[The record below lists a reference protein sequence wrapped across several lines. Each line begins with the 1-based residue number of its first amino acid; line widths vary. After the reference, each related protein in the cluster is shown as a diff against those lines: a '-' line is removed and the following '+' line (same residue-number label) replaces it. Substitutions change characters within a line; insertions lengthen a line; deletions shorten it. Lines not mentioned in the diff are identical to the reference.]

1 MAATQWTPILVL
13 AVLRPALGRWGI
25 GIAVFMLP
33 VVMLITN
40 SAVALAWGLWTTV
53 IAKGS
58 DGTFRYSAERT
69 GREILYVPV
78 PDEIKLKAKA
88 WIDVGVEKGVGK
100 ASSALLLLLLV
111 SIMDYRKVPFVA
123 VGLSILGLVVA
134 YRVRREYVQTLRK
147 SIEGRF
153 ASLEG
158 VYASIMGAS
167 TLPIIRQSLADPDP
181 LKTAFALDLMDHAG
195 VDDVR
200 KVGPELHQ
208 LLSNRTP
215 EIRLRVLGVLAMV
228 PDAIDTEAV
237 RGRLLDSDPRVRE
250 AAVRALAATT
260 SDDPERVC
268 SELLAMDD
276 SRVRAAT
283 LACLATDMSA
293 ERAESVARPFF
304 EARLGELAGADA
316 DHRLEL
322 ALAAAVMRTHPDSGR
337 LLARLFADP
346 DGRVASAAMRS
357 AGFHDNPEFA
367 DPLID
372 ALGTPQTR
380 FAAREALTALGQSV
394 LAPLIARLNDERAD
408 ARIRRNIPPV
418 LAGIPSQETV
428 GALIHSYEL
437 KETDQWLDNR
447 SLRALTR
454 LRRNDELVFE
464 EEQVLKLLAREVET
478 AGTYAEALAAAGTL
492 ETGSQSGRLLE
503 RALREARYDR
513 RESSFRWLAL
523 LYPLQGMYRSYLAL
537 RSGDSR
543 SRANAL
549 EWLEST
555 VGHKVYAQL
564 APVVERPTEEAS
576 ETADAWAALRKL
588 WDDEDHWVARCAIW
602 AMCDHRLNGVREELQ
617 AWQPEDPE
625 WLTFKTRMLSRVDD
639 DERAGERSIRKGNMD
654 LIEKVFLLQSVDLL
668 QEAGS
673 AQLALMA
680 SIAEEVDSD
689 TDEIL
694 IERGDPTDALYV
706 VIRGEVEL
714 HGVGDQ
720 RLVVEDGSPFG
731 TWALIDEEPSLVQAR
746 TTKPTRLLRIG
757 RRDFDDL
764 LADYP
769 ELGLDLLQGLARRVR
784 TLVRS

>member
-1 MAATQWTPILVL
+1 
-13 AVLRPALGRWGI
+13 
-25 GIAVFMLP
+25 
-33 VVMLITN
+33 
-40 SAVALAWGLWTTV
+40 
-53 IAKGS
+53 
-58 DGTFRYSAERT
+58 
-69 GREILYVPV
+69 
-78 PDEIKLKAKA
+78 
-88 WIDVGVEKGVGK
+88 
-100 ASSALLLLLLV
+100 
-111 SIMDYRKVPFVA
+111 
-123 VGLSILGLVVA
+123 
-134 YRVRREYVQTLRK
+134 
-147 SIEGRF
+147 
-153 ASLEG
+153 
-158 VYASIMGAS
+158 MGAS

-228 PDAIDTEAV
+228 PDAMDTEAV

-394 LAPLIARLNDERAD
+394 LAPLIARLNDE
-408 ARIRRNIPPV
+408 
-418 LAGIPSQETV
+418 
-428 GALIHSYEL
+428 
-437 KETDQWLDNR
+437 
-447 SLRALTR
+447 
-454 LRRNDELVFE
+454 NDELVFE

-639 DERAGERSIRKGNMD
+639 DERAGKRSIRKGNMD